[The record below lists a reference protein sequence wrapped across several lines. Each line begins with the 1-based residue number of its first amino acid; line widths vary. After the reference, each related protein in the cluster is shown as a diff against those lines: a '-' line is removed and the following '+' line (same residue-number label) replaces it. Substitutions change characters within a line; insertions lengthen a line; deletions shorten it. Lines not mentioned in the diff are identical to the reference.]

1 MKRVVLVFV
10 LMCVLGLWSS
20 AAAGSNGEGTLL
32 DPSSLPEGWV
42 LIGDYLASPSEL
54 EQFSVRLGVQV
65 VVLRNYVFSTPA
77 GQLQVNLVLTETEQ
91 EAASLQELFL
101 SFHPPENV
109 GLSGRRVIEVVTE
122 IPELARWAQ
131 EKLVFSAEES
141 CDQAA
146 LQELRAYLEAWSWP
160 VFSWQ
165 DLTENLAKELPAYRI
180 FLVGESH
187 GAACNQELESAL
199 LQFLVQEG
207 GVRSLL
213 LELSPSIVGFLREYV
228 ATGDEA
234 LLEFAFSQVRGTYF
248 FTRENYNHWQHVR
261 RLAQALPAGEELRL
275 IGLDIEHQPLLAF
288 RYLQHLLDGLDDRLW
303 AATKLAQIGQVL
315 RGELRLNYTEAVRF
329 TSDLLVELET
339 EEVKEALGRLWG
351 EVELVLSSLLA
362 GLELQT
368 VSGTEWNNGREQAMY
383 ANLLRQV
390 SPEGGEKYF
399 GQWGL
404 NHVFQGQQLGVDW
417 LASRIDQMEGF
428 AGSILS
434 LVLVYSGSERISQ
447 DGTQPVPLD
456 TYRSSA
462 GILADLSGEQPLLV
476 KLDGPESPFTQNLI
490 WKLNEVAPTA
500 GVTTDYYQYIL
511 FVPRA
516 QASSP
521 LAF

>member
-1 MKRVVLVFV
+1 
-10 LMCVLGLWSS
+10 
-20 AAAGSNGEGTLL
+20 
-32 DPSSLPEGWV
+32 
-42 LIGDYLASPSEL
+42 
-54 EQFSVRLGVQV
+54 
-65 VVLRNYVFSTPA
+65 
-77 GQLQVNLVLTETEQ
+77 
-91 EAASLQELFL
+91 
-101 SFHPPENV
+101 
-109 GLSGRRVIEVVTE
+109 
-122 IPELARWAQ
+122 
-131 EKLVFSAEES
+131 
-141 CDQAA
+141 
-146 LQELRAYLEAWSWP
+146 
-160 VFSWQ
+160 
-165 DLTENLAKELPAYRI
+165 
-180 FLVGESH
+180 
-187 GAACNQELESAL
+187 
-199 LQFLVQEG
+199 
-207 GVRSLL
+207 
-213 LELSPSIVGFLREYV
+213 
-228 ATGDEA
+228 
-234 LLEFAFSQVRGTYF
+234 
-248 FTRENYNHWQHVR
+248 
-261 RLAQALPAGEELRL
+261 
-275 IGLDIEHQPLLAF
+275 
-288 RYLQHLLDGLDDRLW
+288 
-303 AATKLAQIGQVL
+303 
-315 RGELRLNYTEAVRF
+315 
-329 TSDLLVELET
+329 
-339 EEVKEALGRLWG
+339 
-351 EVELVLSSLLA
+351 SSLLA